1 MQALHINGNDL
12 TLEAVREVA
21 QPDVRRPV
29 LLDPDAREAVNRARA
44 VVDTLVANNRISYA
58 ITTGVGKLSDVHI
71 VGDQVREL
79 QINLVRSHAVGVG
92 EPLSIPD
99 TRAMMLLRANSL
111 AKGNSGIRGISI
123 DTICE
128 MLNRGV
134 TPMVPSQGS
143 VGASGDLA
151 PLAHLALALIGEGE
165 CLDEKGGRIPSA
177 EALKRAQIKPLV
189 LEAKEAVS
197 LINGTQAMLAIGI
210 LMVLAAETLVDT
222 ADVIGA
228 MACDA
233 LKGTNVA
240 FDERIQKARP
250 HAGQIRTA
258 ANLRRL
264 LEQSQIRDSHR
275 DCGRVQDAYS
285 LRCIPQVH
293 GAVRDTLAHCRSV
306 FETETN
312 SAVDNPLVFVKNPK
326 AMDGEGD
333 VLSGGNFHGEPLAFA
348 LDFLAIALSALAGIS
363 ERRLERMVNPALS
376 EGLPPFLAP
385 GAGMNSG
392 FMMPQVTAAALVSEN
407 KVLSHPASVDSI
419 TTSGNKED
427 FVSMGMT
434 AASKLKRVVE
444 NTRNTLAIE
453 AMAAAQAI
461 DFLAPLKTSKP
472 LQQAHA
478 AIRAV
483 CATMEK
489 DRVMYRGFRTH
500 CEFDCERQ
508 AGRRSALNILT
519 KICPL
524 EICHH
529 DHELA
534 EGKGPATRFSPTPRC
549 LMRSRRERIAVY
561 SHPLSALDSPRFNA
575 SPPRGAPELSAF
587 SP

>member
-1 MQALHINGNDL
+1 MAELGSEQPITNDPQLGTENRELGTALKALHINGNDL

-21 QPDVRRPV
+21 AEKRPV

-44 VVDTLVANNRISYA
+44 VVDALVANNKISYA

-71 VGDQVREL
+71 VGDQIREL
-79 QINLVRSHAVGVG
+79 QVNLVRSHAVGVG
-92 EPLSIPD
+92 EPLALSD

-111 AKGNSGIRGISI
+111 SKGNSGVRAIVI
-123 DTICE
+123 DTLCE

-165 CLDEKGGRIPSA
+165 CIHEAVKGVRIPSA
-177 EALKRAQIKPLV
+177 EAMKRAQIKPLV

-197 LINGTQAMLAIGI
+197 LINGTQAMLAIGT
-210 LMVLAAETLVDT
+210 LMLLDAETLVDT

-250 HAGQIRTA
+250 HAGQIKTA

-264 LEQSQIRDSHR
+264 LEPSEIRQSHS

-293 GAVRDTLAHCRSV
+293 GAVRDTLAHCRAV
-306 FETETN
+306 FETEMN

-333 VLSGGNFHGEPLAFA
+333 VLSGGNFHGQPLAFA

-407 KVLSHPASVDSI
+407 KVLAHPASVDSI

-434 AASKLKRVVE
+434 AANKLKKVVE

-472 LQQAHA
+472 LQVAHA

-489 DRVMYRGFRTH
+489 DRVMYQDF
-500 CEFDCERQ
+500 
-508 AGRRSALNILT
+508 A
-519 KICPL
+519 
-524 EICHH
+524 
-529 DHELA
+529 
-534 EGKGPATRFSPTPRC
+534 
-549 LMRSRRERIAVY
+549 RIAE
-561 SHPLSALDSPRFNA
+561 LIA
-575 SPPRGAPELSAF
+575 SGKLADAVR
-587 SP
+587 

>member
-1 MQALHINGNDL
+1 LKALHINGNDL

-21 QPDVRRPV
+21 HPDVRRPV

-44 VVDTLVANNRISYA
+44 VVDTLVASNKISYA

-71 VGDQVREL
+71 IGDQVREL
-79 QINLVRSHAVGVG
+79 QVNLVRSHAVGVG

-111 AKGNSGIRGISI
+111 SKGNSGVRAITI

-165 CLDEKGGRIPSA
+165 CFNEDEKGVRIASA

-197 LINGTQAMLAIGI
+197 LINGTQAMLAIGA
-210 LMVLAAETLVDT
+210 LMLLAAETLVDT

-233 LKGTNVA
+233 LQGTNVA

-250 HAGQIRTA
+250 HAGQIKTA

-264 LEQSQIRDSHR
+264 LEQSEIRESHR

-293 GAVRDTLAHCRSV
+293 GAVRDTLAHCREV
-306 FETETN
+306 FEIEAN
-312 SAVDNPLVFVKNPK
+312 SAVDNPLVFITTTAHVGTGDFASLLRAQSRGP
-326 AMDGEGD
+326 ASEASASITGD
-333 VLSGGNFHGEPLAFA
+333 VISGGNFHGEPLAFA

-363 ERRLERMVNPALS
+363 ERRIERLVNPALS
-376 EGLPPFLAP
+376 EGLPPFLAQ
-385 GAGMNSG
+385 GAGLNSG
-392 FMMPQVTAAALVSEN
+392 FMMAQVTAAALVSEN
-407 KVLSHPASVDSI
+407 KVLAHPASVDSI

-427 FVSMGMT
+427 YVSMGMT
-434 AASKLKRVVE
+434 AANKLRRIVE
-444 NTRNTLAIE
+444 NTRNVLAIE
-453 AMAAAQAI
+453 AMAVAQAI
-461 DFLAPLKTSKP
+461 DFLAPLKTSNRG
-472 LQQAHA
+472 QAAHA
-478 AIRAV
+478 AIRSV
-483 CATMEK
+483 CPTVDK
-489 DRVMYRGFRTH
+489 DRVMYKDF
-500 CEFDCERQ
+500 
-508 AGRRSALNILT
+508 A
-519 KICPL
+519 
-524 EICHH
+524 
-529 DHELA
+529 
-534 EGKGPATRFSPTPRC
+534 
-549 LMRSRRERIAVY
+549 RIAELIASGKV
-561 SHPLSALDSPRFNA
+561 AEVIAPR
-575 SPPRGAPELSAF
+575 
-587 SP
+587 